1 MKKISPVISLSFLV
15 IFLIV
20 ACVSSLSNLTKP
32 GNDNDWVINY
42 TDTNGDIIFYKIE
55 HRMQNVV
62 QVWGKRVFSDEGRKE
77 FIQDRANNELSIL
90 GMEKLENF
98 TSLYEINCNEKTDR
112 ILSVVVYD
120 TDGKIVSSSF
130 DETKWENIVPNSI
143 GDSFLNKV
151 CK

>member
-1 MKKISPVISLSFLV
+1 
-15 IFLIV
+15 
-20 ACVSSLSNLTKP
+20 
-32 GNDNDWVINY
+32 
-42 TDTNGDIIFYKIE
+42 
-55 HRMQNVV
+55 MQNVV

-77 FIQDRANNELSIL
+77 FIRDRVNNELSIL

-112 ILSVVVYD
+112 VLSVVVYD

-130 DETKWENIVPNSI
+130 DETKWESIVPNSI

>member
-1 MKKISPVISLSFLV
+1 MKKISPIISLSFLV

-20 ACVSSLSNLTKP
+20 GCVSNLVRP
-32 GNDNDWVINY
+32 GNDNDWVKNY
-42 TDTNGDIIFYKIE
+42 TDMNGDVISYKIE
-55 HRMQNVV
+55 HRIKNVV

-77 FIQDRANNELSIL
+77 FIQDRVDNGLSIL

-112 ILSVVVYD
+112 VLSVVVYD